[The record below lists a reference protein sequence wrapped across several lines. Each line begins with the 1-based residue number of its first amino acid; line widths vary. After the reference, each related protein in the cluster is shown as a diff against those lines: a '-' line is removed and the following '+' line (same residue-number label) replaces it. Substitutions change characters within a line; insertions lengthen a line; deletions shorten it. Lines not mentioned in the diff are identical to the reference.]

1 MPPLRLNFTRR
12 PKNLLV
18 KAILELIRFRNLVLV
33 VLSQALVQACLLA
46 EGIQWEKVL
55 EPGFGILTFS
65 TVCIAAAGYIINDYY
80 DIKIDA
86 INKPERLLVGKT
98 IRRRRAMFAHL
109 ILSFIGVALGFLLSI
124 AVGLINLGAV
134 LLLWGYSAR
143 FKKMLL
149 VGNVVIAML
158 SASMLLIVA
167 VYADKLNKI
176 TLGYAIFA
184 LLISLIREIIK
195 DMEDVKGDASFDC
208 RTLPIVAG
216 LRKTKLVLYPLIA
229 AFQAFLITVIL
240 HPATTPLFDA
250 YMVLLVL
257 IPSIWLIIKLV
268 RADRKRDFTF
278 LSNLNKFIMLTG
290 ILSML
295 LIG

>member
-1 MPPLRLNFTRR
+1 MPSLRLNFTRR

-250 YMVLLVL
+250 YMILLVL

>member
-1 MPPLRLNFTRR
+1 M
-12 PKNLLV
+12 